1 MPQAKNHL
9 DMRIAIVGAGPAGLS
24 TAYYLKKQG
33 YRHVTVFEKLG
44 RVGGLC
50 HSITEGYKSFDL
62 GGNYITPANRETI
75 KLARSV
81 KARYLPARR
90 YIGARVEGEHLTY
103 HELSDF
109 VRQDRDYPGNL
120 EKRISLWAL
129 ARAVVRFGWLR
140 HKLRP
145 IIDQPTMESI
155 HNHPKLCVSFE
166 QWLRENDLLALRGL
180 FEVPVTTFGYG
191 FLEDAPAPYIL
202 KYMHP
207 RTYRAMVMRGVPGL
221 SFFARWPKR
230 FKYGFQ
236 RMWERVSWDLDV
248 KLDVKITRITR
259 DRQPEVA
266 RPVCIEFENEEQI
279 LNRQLTQPGKLF
291 FDRLILACPLG
302 VENLKALGLDLS
314 AEESDLFGKV
324 KTYSY
329 CQTTLHCVDE
339 SGEPFKLEQPVVIV
353 FPFNPETI
361 GKPWAVVQYW
371 QDESP
376 MIQLYSRISRE
387 HDEEIVR
394 DDVIEAGAKLLG
406 RMGARIVGAQDPR
419 EARWISYMRWPY
431 FGQVSVEEMSKRFFL
446 NLEKLQGE
454 NQTFYVG
461 GATNFELIEPIL
473 EYAKHLV
480 EKHFAP

>member
-1 MPQAKNHL
+1 MPQPKNHL

-24 TAYYLKKQG
+24 TAHYLKKQG
-33 YRHVTVFEKLG
+33 YRNVTVFEKLG

-90 YIGARVEGEHLTY
+90 YIGARVKGERFTY
-103 HELSDF
+103 HGLFDF
-109 VRQDRDYPGNL
+109 VRQDRDDSG
-120 EKRISLWAL
+120 KHISLWAL

-155 HNHPKLCVSFE
+155 HNYPELCVSFE
-166 QWLRENDLLALRGL
+166 QWLGENDLLALRGL

-207 RTYRAMVMRGVPGL
+207 RTYWAMVMRGAPGL

-259 DRQPEVA
+259 DQQPEVA
-266 RPVCIEFENEEQI
+266 HPVCIEFEHGEQI

-291 FDRLILACPLG
+291 FDRLILACPLAA
-302 VENLKALGLDLS
+302 ENLKALGLDLS

-339 SGEPFKLEQPVVIV
+339 SGEPFKLKQPVVIV
-353 FPFNPETI
+353 FPFNRETI

-371 QDESP
+371 KDESP
-376 MIQLYSRISRE
+376 MIQLYSRVSRDRD
-387 HDEEIVR
+387 DESVR
-394 DDVIEAGAKLLG
+394 DDVIEAGLKLLE
-406 RMGARIVGAQDPR
+406 RMGARIAGAQDPR

-461 GATNFELIEPIL
+461 GVTNFELIEPIL

-480 EKHFAP
+480 EKHFAR